1 MLLIW
6 QSLDLRLPDHLVFWA
21 ACSLVYFG
29 FLRTSEFTVPSLASF
44 SSSLHLGV
52 QDIAVDSSSAPTCM
66 RIKNKGSKTDP
77 FRKGTFVHIGLG
89 RPPLCTVH
97 SVMTYLASRGDV
109 PGPLFLFQN
118 GQPLSRALLTDWL
131 RQILVSAN
139 IPGNF
144 SSHSFRIGAAT
155 VAARN
160 GVPVHLIQALGR
172 WSSSAY
178 QLYIRTPSES
188 LAALSTKL
196 ASSQWPSISH

>member
-1 MLLIW
+1 M
-6 QSLDLRLPDHLVFWA
+6 FWA
-21 ACSLVYFG
+21 ACSLGYFG
-29 FLRTSEFTVPSLASF
+29 FLRASEFTVPTLASF
-44 SSSLHLGV
+44 SPSFHLGV
-52 QDIAVDSSSAPTCM
+52 DDIAVDSSSAPTCM
-66 RIKNKGSKTDP
+66 
-77 FRKGTFVHIGLG
+77 VE
-89 RPPLCTVH
+89 
-97 SVMTYLASRGDV
+97 V

-118 GQPLSRALLTDWL
+118 GRPLSRALLTDWL
-131 RQILVSAN
+131 RQTLASAN

-160 GVPVHLIQALGR
+160 GVPDHLIQALGR

-196 ASSQWPSISH
+196 AVPR